1 MKLVV
6 YNLIKKLDKS
16 NRIKGGNHMP
26 LVSANAGE
34 SYTIT
39 RIGGTAEIRKHLE
52 DLGFA
57 VGGNL
62 IVNVKETRVAVSREL
77 AMKIMV

>member
-1 MKLVV
+1 M
-6 YNLIKKLDKS
+6 
-16 NRIKGGNHMP
+16 MP

-39 RIGGTAEIRKHLE
+39 RIGGTAEVRKHLE
-52 DLGFA
+52 DLGFT
-57 VGGNL
+57 VGGIITVISVMSGNL

>member
-1 MKLVV
+1 
-6 YNLIKKLDKS
+6 
-16 NRIKGGNHMP
+16 MP
-26 LVSANAGE
+26 LVSANTGE
-34 SYTIT
+34 TYTIT
-39 RIGGTAEIRKHLE
+39 RIGGTPEVRKHLE

-57 VGGNL
+57 VGGTVTVISDMGGNL

>member
-1 MKLVV
+1 M
-6 YNLIKKLDKS
+6 
-16 NRIKGGNHMP
+16 MP

-34 SYTIT
+34 TYTIA
-39 RIGGTAEIRKHLE
+39 RIGGKNEIRKHLE
-52 DLGFA
+52 DLGFS
-57 VGGNL
+57 VGGKVTVISVMAGNL

>member
-1 MKLVV
+1 M
-6 YNLIKKLDKS
+6 
-16 NRIKGGNHMP
+16 MP

-34 SYTIT
+34 SYTIA
-39 RIGGTAEIRKHLE
+39 RIGGTAEVRKHLE

-57 VGGNL
+57 VGGTVTVISDMGGNL

>member
-1 MKLVV
+1 M
-6 YNLIKKLDKS
+6 
-16 NRIKGGNHMP
+16 MP
-26 LVSANAGE
+26 LLSANVGE
-34 SYTIT
+34 TYTIT
-39 RIGGTAEIRKHLE
+39 RIGGTAEVRKHLE

-57 VGGNL
+57 VGGNVTVISQMSGNL

>member
-1 MKLVV
+1 M
-6 YNLIKKLDKS
+6 
-16 NRIKGGNHMP
+16 MP

-39 RIGGTAEIRKHLE
+39 RIGGTADVRRHLE

-57 VGGNL
+57 VGGTVKVISVMSGNL

>member
-1 MKLVV
+1 
-6 YNLIKKLDKS
+6 
-16 NRIKGGNHMP
+16 MP

-34 SYTIT
+34 TYIIT
-39 RIGGTAEIRKHLE
+39 RIGGTPEVRKHLE

-57 VGGNL
+57 VGGTVKVIYDMGGNL

>member
-1 MKLVV
+1 
-6 YNLIKKLDKS
+6 
-16 NRIKGGNHMP
+16 MP
-26 LVSANAGE
+26 LLSAHVGE
-34 SYTIT
+34 TYTIT
-39 RIGGTAEIRKHLE
+39 RIGGTAEVRKHLE

-57 VGGNL
+57 VGGNVTVISQMSGNL

>member
-1 MKLVV
+1 
-6 YNLIKKLDKS
+6 
-16 NRIKGGNHMP
+16 MP
-26 LVSANAGE
+26 LLSANVGKT
-34 SYTIT
+34 YTIT
-39 RIGGTAEIRKHLE
+39 RIGGTAEVRKHLE

-57 VGGNL
+57 VGGNVTVISQMSGNL

>member
-1 MKLVV
+1 
-6 YNLIKKLDKS
+6 
-16 NRIKGGNHMP
+16 MP
-26 LVSANAGE
+26 LLSANVGE
-34 SYTIT
+34 TYTIT
-39 RIGGTAEIRKHLE
+39 RIGGTAEVRKHLE

-57 VGGNL
+57 VGGNVTVISQMSGNL

>member
-1 MKLVV
+1 
-6 YNLIKKLDKS
+6 
-16 NRIKGGNHMP
+16 MP

-34 SYTIT
+34 CYTIA
-39 RIGGTAEIRKHLE
+39 RIGGTPEVRKHLE

-57 VGGNL
+57 VGGTVSVISVMGGNL

>member
-1 MKLVV
+1 M
-6 YNLIKKLDKS
+6 
-16 NRIKGGNHMP
+16 MP

-34 SYTIT
+34 SYTIA
-39 RIGGTAEIRKHLE
+39 RIGGTNEVRKHLK

-57 VGGNL
+57 VGGKVTVISVMAGNL